1 MSSSSSASSSPCGN
15 SPKNRNKGTPYIPS
29 YLEKGQLCNVCG
41 DEATGL
47 HYRAITCEGCKGF
60 FRRTVQRKLVYTC
73 KEDEK
78 CEINKTTRNIC
89 QRCRFLKCI
98 SSGMSTESV
107 LNDNERTAKRQL
119 IKENRERKKIEQIYE
134 IFQKKS
140 SITDLESFEP
150 LYKMITFSYCNTIDV
165 PLKIDYLPGVENNE
179 NIKWHCIMAP
189 IIKRTLSFARSLEV
203 FTSLTVD
210 EQELLLSKESWL
222 EIQLLRLL
230 HQYDP
235 EKKCFVSFE
244 TGKKIYPDEIQ
255 INKTF
260 MRDMQNLADSF
271 IKLQFDN
278 SQLAM
283 ISAIFIINP
292 DIIDNNH
299 YAMEHHNKFW
309 RCLQC
314 LTEHNPSYSPQ
325 LSRWPRILSKISQF
339 RILVN
344 RHLPSFMTA
353 SNANDIEK
361 IFTL

>member
-1 MSSSSSASSSPCGN
+1 MSSSSSNSSSPCGN
-15 SPKNRNKGTPYIPS
+15 SPKNRSKGTPYIPS

-78 CEINKTTRNIC
+78 CEINKNTRNIC

-119 IKENRERKKIEQIYE
+119 IKENRERKKLEHIYE
-134 IFQKKS
+134 VFQKKS
-140 SITDLESFEP
+140 SLTDLE
-150 LYKMITFSYCNTIDV
+150 NV
-165 PLKIDYLPGVENNE
+165 PLKIDHLPGAEKDDNL
-179 NIKWHCIMAP
+179 KWHCVMAP
-189 IIKRTLSFARSLEV
+189 IIKRTLSFARTIEV
-203 FTSLTVD
+203 FTSLSLD

-235 EKKCFVSFE
+235 EKKCFFSVE
-244 TGKKIYPDEIQ
+244 TGKKIYPHEIQ
-255 INKTF
+255 INETF

-292 DIIDNNH
+292 DVIDYNH
-299 YAMEHHNKFW
+299 IAMEHHNKFW

-325 LSRWPRILSKISQF
+325 LSRWPRILSKISHF

-353 SNANDIEK
+353 SNASDIEK